1 MDIDKTEFIDDFI
14 EDMNDLMSNA
24 EISLKKLE
32 DNHSLDL
39 INELFRVAHS
49 IKGMSASMEFKR
61 LEMLTHKIE
70 DLMYVVRDGTLEFS
84 QDILEILQIGFAFLN
99 ELFTSVKLSGVEDC
113 VRVTQQVGAML
124 DVHDPISGEYA
135 LEVSSPG
142 WDRPFFQLSQMSG
155 YIGHQVALRL
165 IAAVEN
171 RRKFQ
176 AKLITVDLENEM
188 IQVEVEGKHV
198 LEIDSHNIDKANLIY
213 QD

>member
-1 MDIDKTEFIDDFI
+1 MAACGVDLWGIEFLPQGKRSLLRIFIDKPID
-14 EDMNDLMSNA
+14 ENA
-24 EISLKKLE
+24 EP
-32 DNHSLDL
+32 
-39 INELFRVAHS
+39 V
-49 IKGMSASMEFKR
+49 
-61 LEMLTHKIE
+61 
-70 DLMYVVRDGTLEFS
+70 
-84 QDILEILQIGFAFLN
+84 LN
-99 ELFTSVKLSGVEDC
+99 EEGEVEQGRGIGVQDC
-113 VRVTQQVGAML
+113 VLVTQQVGAML

-176 AKLITVDLENEM
+176 AKLLSVDLENEM
-188 IQVEVEGKHV
+188 IQVEVDAKHM
-198 LEIDSHNIDKANLIY
+198 LEIDSNNIDKANLIY

>member
-1 MDIDKTEFIDDFI
+1 MKLSNKSQALYDLIAPAVAACGVDLWGIEFLPQGKRSLLRIFIDKPID
-14 EDMNDLMSNA
+14 ESA
-24 EISLKKLE
+24 EP
-32 DNHSLDL
+32 
-39 INELFRVAHS
+39 V
-49 IKGMSASMEFKR
+49 
-61 LEMLTHKIE
+61 
-70 DLMYVVRDGTLEFS
+70 
-84 QDILEILQIGFAFLN
+84 LN
-99 ELFTSVKLSGVEDC
+99 EEGEVEQGRGIGVEDC

-165 IAAVEN
+165 IATVEN

-176 AKLITVDLENEM
+176 AKLLSVDLENEM
-188 IQVEVEGKHV
+188 IQVEVDAKHM
-198 LEIDSHNIDKANLIY
+198 LEIDSNNIDKANLIY

>member
-1 MDIDKTEFIDDFI
+1 MKLSNKSQALYDLIAPAVAACGVDLWGIEFLPQGKRSLLRIFIDKPID
-14 EDMNDLMSNA
+14 ESA
-24 EISLKKLE
+24 EP
-32 DNHSLDL
+32 
-39 INELFRVAHS
+39 V
-49 IKGMSASMEFKR
+49 
-61 LEMLTHKIE
+61 
-70 DLMYVVRDGTLEFS
+70 
-84 QDILEILQIGFAFLN
+84 LN
-99 ELFTSVKLSGVEDC
+99 EEGEVEQGRGIGVQDC
-113 VRVTQQVGAML
+113 VLVTQQVGAML

-176 AKLITVDLENEM
+176 AKLLSVDLENEM

>member
-1 MDIDKTEFIDDFI
+1 MKLSNKSQALYDLIAPAVAACGVDLWGIEFLPQGKRSLLRIFIDKPID
-14 EDMNDLMSNA
+14 ESA
-24 EISLKKLE
+24 EP
-32 DNHSLDL
+32 
-39 INELFRVAHS
+39 V
-49 IKGMSASMEFKR
+49 
-61 LEMLTHKIE
+61 
-70 DLMYVVRDGTLEFS
+70 
-84 QDILEILQIGFAFLN
+84 LN
-99 ELFTSVKLSGVEDC
+99 EEGEVEQGRGIGVEDC
-113 VRVTQQVGAML
+113 VRVTQQVGSML

-176 AKLITVDLENEM
+176 AKLLSVDLENEM
-188 IQVEVEGKHV
+188 IQVEVDARHM
-198 LEIDSHNIDKANLIY
+198 LEIDSNNIDKANLIY

>member
-1 MDIDKTEFIDDFI
+1 MKLSNKSQALYDLIAPAVAACGVDLWGIEFLPQGKRSLLRIFIDKPID
-14 EDMNDLMSNA
+14 ENA
-24 EISLKKLE
+24 EP
-32 DNHSLDL
+32 
-39 INELFRVAHS
+39 V
-49 IKGMSASMEFKR
+49 
-61 LEMLTHKIE
+61 
-70 DLMYVVRDGTLEFS
+70 
-84 QDILEILQIGFAFLN
+84 LN
-99 ELFTSVKLSGVEDC
+99 EEGEVEQGRGIGVQDC
-113 VRVTQQVGAML
+113 VLVTQQVGAML

-176 AKLITVDLENEM
+176 AKLLSVDLENEM
-188 IQVEVEGKHV
+188 IQVEVDARHM
-198 LEIDSHNIDKANLIY
+198 LEIDSNNIDKANLIY

>member
-1 MDIDKTEFIDDFI
+1 MKLSNKSQALYDLIAPAVAACGVDLWGIEFLPQGKRSLLRIFIDKPID
-14 EDMNDLMSNA
+14 ESA
-24 EISLKKLE
+24 EP
-32 DNHSLDL
+32 
-39 INELFRVAHS
+39 V
-49 IKGMSASMEFKR
+49 
-61 LEMLTHKIE
+61 
-70 DLMYVVRDGTLEFS
+70 
-84 QDILEILQIGFAFLN
+84 LN
-99 ELFTSVKLSGVEDC
+99 EEGEVEQGRGIGVEDC

-188 IQVEVEGKHV
+188 IQVEVDAKHM
-198 LEIDSHNIDKANLIY
+198 LEIDSNNIDKANLIY